1 MYWGSELGYFSSSSP
16 TNYFFSSEE
25 MALSTS
31 WMTYGQGKRIQTLI
45 SSCITAAHKEKEI
58 ISYFNLLLQCF
69 ISHNLLVH
77 CFSDFLDCFL
87 ELGRAW
93 GFWGNLFQKSQLW
106 EIWRVV
112 NQMHVTWVLN
122 LNASRWN
129 FLSKPSFVLIH
140 PDPLTLA
147 SDPKTYLITLPLI
160 HLLYFMEE
168 KTDKWWSELSTMKW
182 WLSAIFSDGEKIQ
195 YCGSICRSIRA
206 KIN

>member
-1 MYWGSELGYFSSSSP
+1 M
-16 TNYFFSSEE
+16 
-25 MALSTS
+25 
-31 WMTYGQGKRIQTLI
+31 I
-45 SSCITAAHKEKEI
+45 SSCITGVHKEKET

-69 ISHNLLVH
+69 ISYNLLVH

-93 GFWGNLFQKSQLW
+93 GFWGNLVQKSQLW

-122 LNASRWN
+122 LNACRWN
-129 FLSKPSFVLIH
+129 FLSKLSFVLIH

-147 SDPKTYLITLPLI
+147 SDRKTYLIRLPLI
-160 HLLYFMEE
+160 HLYFMEE

-182 WLSAIFSDGEKIQ
+182 WLSAIFFWWGKNPILW
-195 YCGSICRSIRA
+195 
-206 KIN
+206 KHLPIN